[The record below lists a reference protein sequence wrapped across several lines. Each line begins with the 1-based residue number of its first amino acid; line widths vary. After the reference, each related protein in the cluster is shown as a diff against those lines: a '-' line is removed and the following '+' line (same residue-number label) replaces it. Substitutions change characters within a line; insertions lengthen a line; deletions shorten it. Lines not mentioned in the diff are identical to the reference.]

1 MSLLT
6 RRLAPSCLSLC
17 FSLGAAG
24 LIRVAPMAAAD
35 PALPVPGSE
44 DASQTI
50 ADLQSR
56 GYNIQINWV
65 NGYPRVGLSQC
76 WVNTIDMADVPTVW
90 LDIECPK

>member
-1 MSLLT
+1 MSVLT
-6 RRLAPSCLSLC
+6 RFAPLCFSLC

-24 LIRVAPMAAAD
+24 LTAVAPIAAAD
-35 PALPVPGSE
+35 PALPEPGSE

-56 GYNIQINWV
+56 GYDIQINWV
-65 NGYPRVGLSQC
+65 NGYPRVALSQC
-76 WVNTIDMADVPTVW
+76 WVNTINMADAPTVW